1 VRKNILALLF
11 LAICPLVVAQQALNN
26 DSVIK
31 LVKAGLSEDL
41 IVTTINGAAG
51 NYDISAD
58 GIIALKAAGASDK
71 VVAAI
76 VAKASAPAEAA
87 PATVPP
93 SPVLVTRQPPAA
105 ESALPAGIDEIGVYY
120 KDKSGAWVALMPEVV
135 NFKTGGFMKSMMTDG
150 IVKGDLNGHVS
161 GPHGRTTLTFP
172 VVLAVYVPEGTAIS
186 EYQLLRL
193 RTHSD
198 GREFRSVT
206 GGVFHAS
213 GGANRDLIEFQAD
226 KIAPRLYQFTV
237 QSSAGKGEYGLLPPG
252 AYSSSNMGSNGKIYS
267 ISIPE

>member
-1 VRKNILALLF
+1 MRKNILAVVF
-11 LAICPLVVAQQALNN
+11 LAICPLLVAQQVMNN
-26 DSVIK
+26 GSVIK

-41 IVTTINGAAG
+41 IITTINGAAG

-58 GIIALKAAGASDK
+58 GIIALKSAGASDK
-71 VVAAI
+71 VIAAM
-76 VAKASAPAEAA
+76 VAKVTAAAQPAP
-87 PATVPP
+87 PPVPP
-93 SPVLVTRQPPAA
+93 PPVLVTPPPRAA
-105 ESALPAGIDEIGVYY
+105 VSALPAGIDEVGVYY
-120 KDKSGAWVALMPEVV
+120 KDRSGVWVALMPEVV
-135 NFKTGGFMKSMMTDG
+135 NFKTGGFMKSIATDG
-150 IVKGDLNGHVS
+150 IVKGDLNGHIR

-206 GGVFHAS
+206 GGIIHAS

-226 KIAPRLYQFTV
+226 KIAPRLYQLTV
-237 QSSAGKGEYGLLPPG
+237 QSSAGRGEYGLLPPG